1 VELLNSIKS
10 ALHKLRQF
18 DQLVLERDNY
28 RAQLERFDALVVE
41 RDNLRGKLEQVDKLV
56 AERDRY
62 RAQLEQLY
70 VPPGHFASPF
80 PCLEEIR
87 RDEAR
92 IFGEL
97 PTAIQAVDLH
107 AQEQL
112 QLLNEFIPHYREL
125 PFGPVKT
132 DGLRYYY
139 DNPAFSYCDAIIL
152 HCMIRTMKPKKI
164 IEVGS
169 GFSSCVTLDTN
180 ELFFAGE
187 IDITFIEPYTKLLLS
202 LITEEDQRKVRT
214 IPSRLQDVA
223 LGEFEA
229 LRANDILF
237 IDSTHVS
244 KIDSDVNYLFFEI
257 LPRLAQGVLVHIHD
271 IPYPF
276 EYRKAWVYEGR
287 AWNEAY
293 LLRAFLQYNC
303 AYRIVFMNSYMTRF
317 HNTFFRENM
326 PLCLK
331 KRGASI
337 WIRRE

>member
-1 VELLNSIKS
+1 LLKSIKT
-10 ALHKLRQF
+10 AMHKLRQF
-18 DQLVLERDNY
+18 DQLVQERD
-28 RAQLERFDALVVE
+28 
-41 RDNLRGKLEQVDKLV
+41 G
-56 AERDRY
+56 Y

-80 PCLEEIR
+80 PCLDQIR

-92 IFGEL
+92 IFGDM
-97 PTAIQAVDLH
+97 PSAIPAVELH
-107 AQEQL
+107 ADDQL
-112 QLLNEFIPHYREL
+112 RLLNDFTQYYNDV
-125 PFGPVKT
+125 PFGPVKS

-152 HCMIRTMKPKKI
+152 HCMIRKMKPNKI
-164 IEVGS
+164 IEAGS

-187 IDITFIEPYTKLLLS
+187 IDITFIEPYTDLLFS
-202 LITEEDQRKVRT
+202 LITEEDKRKVRT
-214 IPSRLQDVA
+214 IPCRLQEVQ
-223 LGEFEA
+223 LSEFEA
-229 LRANDILF
+229 LKANDILF

-244 KIDSDVNYLFFEI
+244 KIDSDVNYIFFEI
-257 LPRLAQGVLVHIHD
+257 LPRLSQGVLVHFHD

-293 LLRAFLQYNC
+293 LLRAFLQYNN
-303 AYRIVFMNSYMTRF
+303 AFRIVFMNSYMTRF
-317 HNTFFRENM
+317 HNTFFREHM
-326 PLCLK
+326 PLCMK

-337 WIRRE
+337 WIRKE